1 MQIVFIILLL
11 LSSSCNSHLEFWD
24 NFVAI
29 EPGVFNAL
37 RVNFHKANN
46 LVNEGFSYFS
56 RDKLHCT

>member
-11 LSSSCNSHLEFWD
+11 LSSSCNAPLEFWN

-37 RVNFHKANN
+37 RVNFHKAEQ
-46 LVNEGFSYFS
+46 LS
-56 RDKLHCT
+56 